1 MTLHTSTPQTMKS
14 FAFLAIAAAAIF
26 GGVTSADLAK
36 KGDHTAAALFA
47 GFTAIAAASTVCTIG
62 SIIDEA

>member
-1 MTLHTSTPQTMKS
+1 MKS

-47 GFTAIAAASTVCTIG
+47 GFTAVAAASTVCTIG
-62 SIIDEA
+62 SIIEEA

>member
-1 MTLHTSTPQTMKS
+1 MKS
-14 FAFLAIAAAAIF
+14 FAFLAIAAAALF

-36 KGDHTAAALFA
+36 KGDHTAAALFC
-47 GFTAIAAASTVCTIG
+47 GFAAIAAASTVCTIG